1 MPDANEPTIIDREVP
16 PPPPPPRQVIFER
29 LPTPSAKPRQIIF
42 EKWMPYEEPEDRPCI
57 VEKATM
63 DDMPPPKNLI
73 IQYEPAETKVQP
85 QCIDEGIS
93 YVDPKQFVQGKSS
106 ENAEIC
112 YVDQLNNLVR
122 LNSFLSFLNSNSFEF
137 FSRITSNVNWVHKL
151 WLRLVFKMK
160 INRITVV
167 KRMLVEPIH
176 QMPINN
182 SNRIVSFM
190 EWEIRCYLNVH
201 QWQTVANR
209 ERPRMEIILLLDN
222 NRWIVF

>member
-1 MPDANEPTIIDREVP
+1 MFSEHCAVPAQPAQPPIVVRQIPPRPCTPPPLIIRQCPPPMPDANEPTIIDREVP

-29 LPTPSAKPRQIIF
+29 LPTPPAKPRQIIL

-57 VEKATM
+57 VEKAAM

-93 YVDPKQFVQGKSS
+93 YVDPKQFVQEKSS
-106 ENAEIC
+106 GNAEIC

-122 LNSFLSFLNSNSFEF
+122 SNSFLIDQKICI

-151 WLRLVFKMK
+151 WL
-160 INRITVV
+160 
-167 KRMLVEPIH
+167 
-176 QMPINN
+176 Q
-182 SNRIVSFM
+182 
-190 EWEIRCYLNVH
+190 
-201 QWQTVANR
+201 
-209 ERPRMEIILLLDN
+209 
-222 NRWIVF
+222 